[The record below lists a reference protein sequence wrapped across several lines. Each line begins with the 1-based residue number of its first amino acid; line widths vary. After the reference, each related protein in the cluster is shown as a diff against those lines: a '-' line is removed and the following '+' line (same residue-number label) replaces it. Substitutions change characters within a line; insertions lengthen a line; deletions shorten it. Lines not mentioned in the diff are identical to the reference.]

1 MNRFVSLR
9 AERGISLTGLIVVIA
24 ILAFI
29 GLTLAKV
36 LPTYSEYSSIKQAI
50 QTAKATGGGVRE
62 IQQSFNKAV
71 QVDDITAIT
80 AKDLVISK
88 ETGETEISFA
98 YEKKIP
104 LFGNVSLLIDY
115 AGTTAANGVVAEKP
129 AAQ

>member
-9 AERGISLTGLIVVIA
+9 GQRGISLTGLIVVIA
-24 ILAFI
+24 ILAFV

>member
-9 AERGISLTGLIVVIA
+9 AQRGISLTGLIVVIA
-24 ILAFI
+24 ILAFV

>member
-9 AERGISLTGLIVVIA
+9 AQRGISLTGLIVVIA

>member
-9 AERGISLTGLIVVIA
+9 AQRGISLTGLIVVIA

-129 AAQ
+129 AQ